1 LRNVYLG
8 TTDFAAV
15 VLQRLADSPH
25 RPSLVITR
33 PDAKQGRGQKL
44 APPPVKVL
52 ADALGIEVIQ
62 PAKLHEPE
70 VLEKIAAQD
79 PEVLT
84 TCAFGVLIK
93 EPLLSDYEMINV
105 HPSLL
110 PRWRGAA
117 PIERAMMAG
126 DTETG
131 VAIMRVTA
139 GWDSGAVYAL
149 GTEPIHD
156 TDDYGTLAP
165 RLADLGAELL
175 VKVLDERPTPWEQ
188 DESKVTYA
196 HKIGPRERALDP
208 TQPPQ
213 QVERTI
219 RALRPHIGSRLPL
232 PDGTFLGVTEA
243 RLDGPTIAPAGGRV
257 RTDHETLL
265 LDCNGGALELTR
277 IKPPGGKE
285 MPAADWLRGKPD
297 KSLTDFRLDPGL
309 PDRGLEEVLEQ
320 AKAEWADPA
329 DEWRPHVCALTA
341 RANRETLEA
350 MIELGRDRDPEAR
363 ELAAFVLGQLG
374 TWQVAP
380 FPDEQAAALAA
391 MAETEADDDVLV
403 AIVYAFGHLGAPH
416 GHDWILGLKG
426 HAQAAVREAVA
437 FALGGRQAQ
446 DAISAL
452 IELSGDSEHG
462 VRDWATF
469 ALGTLAEQDSPELRE
484 ALAARLQDP
493 DEDTRLEAVHGLAI
507 RNDARAEEPARELIA
522 HDAGDSGVWRRHLL
536 AETAKTLGA
545 PEQAPR
551 EESD

>member
-219 RALRPHIGSRLPL
+219 RALRPHIGSRLKL
-232 PDGTFLGVTEA
+232 PDGSFLGVIDA
-243 RLDGPTIAPAGGRV
+243 RVDGPTRAPAGGLV
-257 RTDHETLL
+257 RTDGLKLL
-265 LDCNGGALELTR
+265 LDCHGGALEITR
-277 IKPPGGKE
+277 VRPPGGKE
-285 MPAADWLRGKPD
+285 MDAADWLRGQRDEK
-297 KSLTDFRLDPGL
+297 LTNFRFDPAL
-309 PDRGLEEVLEQ
+309 PDRGLEEVIET
-320 AKAEWADPA
+320 AKHEWRDPD
-329 DEWRPHVCALTA
+329 DEWQPHVCALAA
-341 RANRETLEA
+341 RGNEETLEA
-350 MIELGRDRDPEAR
+350 MTALAADDDPELR
-363 ELAAFVLGQLG
+363 ELAAYVLGQLG
-374 TWQVAP
+374 TTT
-380 FPDEQAAALAA
+380 AALPAEQEAA
-391 MAETEADDDVLV
+391 LRTMATREDNPHVLA
-403 AIVYAFGHLGAPH
+403 AIICAFGHLGAPA
-416 GHDWILGLKG
+416 GHDWLLAQRA
-426 HAQAAVREAVA
+426 HADTYVREAVA
-437 FALGGRQAQ
+437 FALGGRRGEDTLA
-446 DAISAL
+446 AL
-452 IELSGDSEHG
+452 IELSGDEDAK

-469 ALGTLAEQDSPELRE
+469 ALGTLAEADNDALRN
-484 ALAARLQDP
+484 ALAARLDDP
-493 DEDTRLEAVHGLAI
+493 DEDTRMEAVHGLVL
-507 RNDARAEEPARELIA
+507 RGDSRAQAPARDLLAEREVLE
-522 HDAGDSGVWRRHLL
+522 DGVWRRHLL
-536 AETAKTLGA
+536 DETASALDDA
-545 PEQAPR
+545 
-551 EESD
+551 D